1 MMKRRCRDC
10 WPWEDRERE
19 RGELSGL
26 SRISWN
32 LHVETQKLQ
41 IVSDRSEKKHFTF
54 FYMCIW
60 VHSCCST
67 VKIHIITESR
77 PPRLSD
83 KMAASKTESLGLL
96 MMLILTF
103 DLKKKIVWCTWGLSL
118 KRRED
123 RRSSRKSMYLHWEL
137 NSFIFYLFLS
147 RVELRPGEFSS
158 PSHIKTQPITHTTK
172 GNLDRTP
179 KPILHVLWLWG
190 WGATEPRGPPS
201 VSEKTAGELFSSST
215 VKVRNSMIY
224 SLNLLDFP
232 LINLQVYLAAPSP
245 SQTHSLQ
252 HLSTANVPNNHNLGL
267 KPHP

>member
-1 MMKRRCRDC
+1 MMKRRRRDC

-19 RGELSGL
+19 VNYQACPESPGIFMWKHRSYRLSLTG
-26 SRISWN
+26 
-32 LHVETQKLQ
+32 QK
-41 IVSDRSEKKHFTF
+41 KKHFTF

-103 DLKKKIVWCTWGLSL
+103 DLKKKIVWCTWGLSHL

>member
-1 MMKRRCRDC
+1 MWKHRSYR
-10 WPWEDRERE
+10 
-19 RGELSGL
+19 LSLTGQKKT
-26 SRISWN
+26 
-32 LHVETQKLQ
+32 LH
-41 IVSDRSEKKHFTF
+41 F

-103 DLKKKIVWCTWGLSL
+103 DLKKNSMVYGV
-118 KRRED
+118 
-123 RRSSRKSMYLHWEL
+123 RKSMYLHWEL

>member
-1 MMKRRCRDC
+1 MTDSTCFFTVSMKSLWNRTQFQKAPQDILRKLPEWCFISCRKMMKRRCRDC

-103 DLKKKIVWCTWGLSL
+103 DLKKN
-118 KRRED
+118 
-123 RRSSRKSMYLHWEL
+123 SMVYL
-137 NSFIFYLFLS
+137 
-147 RVELRPGEFSS
+147 GAFSS
-158 PSHIKTQPITHTTK
+158 
-172 GNLDRTP
+172 
-179 KPILHVLWLWG
+179 
-190 WGATEPRGPPS
+190 
-201 VSEKTAGELFSSST
+201 
-215 VKVRNSMIY
+215 
-224 SLNLLDFP
+224 
-232 LINLQVYLAAPSP
+232 
-245 SQTHSLQ
+245 
-252 HLSTANVPNNHNLGL
+252 
-267 KPHP
+267 